1 MTYYVGNMPVGDDEL
16 MHYGTKGMRW
26 GQRRFQNRDGSLTAA
41 GRLRYGWGRAKRGA
55 GRAYGQA
62 RRTAKRTYKKAGN
75 WYQRN
80 KKTIGRVALGA
91 GIAAAGAVGFRNR
104 KAIARA
110 AKVLGGKAFP
120 AGTRRAQRLSKLRYN
135 IGNSKVN
142 RHVRNAT
149 DAFKGAVGKSA
160 DYIRR
165 TPSRI
170 SAKRMNASRL
180 NKQKDL
186 YRKTGIR
193 GDLMTDKVIASED
206 RKKMAKEIRN
216 AKKRQRNLNK
226 QKINQVKQE
235 FGVKSTRR
243 AKNLAQRMA
252 FVERK
257 VSARLNGKDL
267 AKGKLSDVA
276 KLRLRRAADKVG
288 GAYQKTKSKARN
300 ISKRIP
306 TGVTV
311 NVNGR
316 SHTIRRKHVAGAAGL
331 AGGAYGGYRYY
342 KRRKNSRKRR

>member
-1 MTYYVGNMPVGDDEL
+1 MTDKIISRMNKTD
-16 MHYGTKGMRW
+16 
-26 GQRRFQNRDGSLTAA
+26 AA
-41 GRLRYGWGRAKRGA
+41 KAKV
-55 GRAYGQA
+55 
-62 RRTAKRTYKKAGN
+62 
-75 WYQRN
+75 
-80 KKTIGRVALGA
+80 KKT
-91 GIAAAGAVGFRNR
+91 
-104 KAIARA
+104 
-110 AKVLGGKAFP
+110 
-120 AGTRRAQRLSKLRYN
+120 
-135 IGNSKVN
+135 
-142 RHVRNAT
+142 
-149 DAFKGAVGKSA
+149 A

-180 NKQKDL
+180 NKQKNL
-186 YRKTGIR
+186 YRSTGIR
-193 GDLMTDKVIASED
+193 GDLMTDKVISRMNKVDAAK
-206 RKKMAKEIRN
+206 RKARTVGGKIKEAPKNVVRKVNN
-216 AKKRQRNLNK
+216 AM
-226 QKINQVKQE
+226 
-235 FGVKSTRR
+235 TRR
-243 AKNLAQRMA
+243 TNTKNVSRAMAENEFARRRMHLRN
-252 FVERK
+252 ET
-257 VSARLNGKDL
+257 GKDL